1 MRRPF
6 HVPSLLIVSLGSVLT
21 ASAVASTSAWA
32 TPQATLTTATF
43 TPGLIAVDAPLT
55 GSQSSTGIDMYRG
68 AQLAANQINAAGGVD
83 GVQLKLVKADDK
95 ATASVGVT
103 VAKKVIGQH
112 IFGVVGPFNSSVG
125 VANLPIYRS
134 AGVSIVR
141 LTSAAAT
148 QHFGVTTQP
157 MDVQV
162 APVEAKEIT
171 QVLHATRVAIIYDTS
186 TYTTG
191 ITKSL
196 RGLLTADGHPPV
208 TVQPIKEG
216 QTNFSKAVSAAAAA
230 KPDLLYIAAYGKE
243 AGLIAQQASQM
254 NVGGTCFVDLA
265 AQGPDFVTNA
275 TLPVAQKCLNSG
287 VPSAQEFAG
296 ATEYVANYESAY
308 HSDPGTWGT
317 FTYDSVEILAQ
328 AVRDAGGW
336 KQAAVKSKLA
346 NTSAYPGIT
355 GTITIQPKTGNR
367 VNTPVVMLDIDAAG
381 NYVVDPTWAQAA
393 DFPLATT
400 VPATTQAAS

>member
-1 MRRPF
+1 ML
-6 HVPSLLIVSLGSVLT
+6 VSSALIVTAVGASP
-21 ASAVASTSAWA
+21 ASAAPAKGK
-32 TPQATLTTATF
+32 F

-68 AQLAANQINAAGGVD
+68 AELAANQINAAGGVD

-95 ATASVGVT
+95 ATASTGVT

-112 IFGVVGPFNSSVG
+112 VFGVVGPFNSSVG
-125 VANLPIYRS
+125 VANLPVYKSGGI
-134 AGVSIVR
+134 SIVR

-148 QHFGVTTQP
+148 QGFGATTQP

-171 QVLHATRVAIIYDTS
+171 QVLHATRVAVIYDTS
-186 TYTTG
+186 TYTSG
-191 ITKSL
+191 IAKSL
-196 RGLLTADGHPPV
+196 GRLLTAAGHAPV

-243 AGLIAQQASQM
+243 AGLIALQASKK

-265 AQGPDFVTNA
+265 AQGPDFVSNA
-275 TLPVAQKCLNSG
+275 TVPVAQKCLNSG

-296 ATEYVANYESAY
+296 ATQYVANYQSAY
-308 HSDPGTWGT
+308 RAAPGTWGT

-328 AVRDAGGW
+328 AVKDAGGW
-336 KQAAVKSKLA
+336 NQAAVQSKLV

-367 VNTPVVMLDIDAAG
+367 ANTPVVMLDIDAAG
-381 NYVVDPTWAQAA
+381 NYTVDPAWAQAA
-393 DFPLATT
+393 DFPLTST

>member
-1 MRRPF
+1 M
-6 HVPSLLIVSLGSVLT
+6 LVSSALMATAVGVSP
-21 ASAVASTSAWA
+21 ASAAPAKGK
-32 TPQATLTTATF
+32 F

-68 AQLAANQINAAGGVD
+68 AELAANQINAAGGVD

-95 ATASVGVT
+95 ATASTGVT
-103 VAKKVIGQH
+103 VAKKVMGQH
-112 IFGVVGPFNSSVG
+112 VFGVVGPFNSSVG
-125 VANLPIYRS
+125 VANLPVYKSGGI
-134 AGVSIVR
+134 SIVR

-148 QHFGVTTQP
+148 QGFGATTQP

-171 QVLHATRVAIIYDTS
+171 QVLHATRVAVIYDTS
-186 TYTTG
+186 TYTSG
-191 ITKSL
+191 IAKSL
-196 RGLLTADGHPPV
+196 GRLLTAAGHAPV
-208 TVQPIKEG
+208 TVQSIKEG

-243 AGLIAQQASQM
+243 AGLIALQASQK

-265 AQGPDFVTNA
+265 AQGPDFVSNA
-275 TLPVAQKCLNSG
+275 TIPVAQKCLNSG

-296 ATEYVANYESAY
+296 ATQYVTNYQSAY
-308 HSDPGTWGT
+308 QAAPGTWGT

-328 AVRDAGGW
+328 AVKDAGGW
-336 KQAAVKSKLA
+336 NQAAVQSKLA
-346 NTSAYPGIT
+346 HTSAYPGIT

-367 VNTPVVMLDIDAAG
+367 ANTPVVMLDIDAAG
-381 NYVVDPTWAQAA
+381 NYLVDPAWAQAA
-393 DFPLATT
+393 DFPLTST

>member
-1 MRRPF
+1 ML
-6 HVPSLLIVSLGSVLT
+6 VSSALIVT
-21 ASAVASTSAWA
+21 AVGVSPVSAAPAKGK
-32 TPQATLTTATF
+32 F

-68 AQLAANQINAAGGVD
+68 AELAANQINAAGGVD

-95 ATASVGVT
+95 ATASTGVT

-112 IFGVVGPFNSSVG
+112 VFGVVGPFNSSVG
-125 VANLPIYRS
+125 VANLPVYKS
-134 AGVSIVR
+134 AGISIVR
-141 LTSAAAT
+141 LTSAAPT
-148 QHFGVTTQP
+148 QGFGATTQP

-171 QVLHATRVAIIYDTS
+171 QVLHATRVAVIYDTS
-186 TYTTG
+186 TYTSG
-191 ITKSL
+191 IAKSL
-196 RGLLTADGHPPV
+196 GRLLTADGHAPV
-208 TVQPIKEG
+208 TVQSIKEG

-243 AGLIAQQASQM
+243 AGLIALQASQK

-265 AQGPDFVTNA
+265 AQGPDFVSNA
-275 TLPVAQKCLNSG
+275 TVPVAQKCLNSG

-296 ATEYVANYESAY
+296 ATQYVANYQSAY
-308 HSDPGTWGT
+308 QAAPGTWGT

-328 AVRDAGGW
+328 AVKDAGGW
-336 KQAAVKSKLA
+336 NQAAVQSKLVH
-346 NTSAYPGIT
+346 TSAYPGIT

-367 VNTPVVMLDIDAAG
+367 ANTPVVMLDIDAGG
-381 NYVVDPTWAQAA
+381 NYTVDPAWAQAA
-393 DFPLATT
+393 DFPLTST